1 MEYPVDGHPRN
12 QMDNGDEE
20 FRMPKVREKSHKNET
35 CGGGSIS
42 LVWVLVYWLDLEDHG
57 KEYSVTALLI

>member
-1 MEYPVDGHPRN
+1 
-12 QMDNGDEE
+12 MDNGDEE